1 MRPKQAID
9 VYLKQ
14 ETPRRKRMDVY
25 PRTHPIFGAWMPVTQ
40 GILGHKKL
48 VNTHLMLKNTSL

>member
-1 MRPKQAID
+1 MD
-9 VYLKQ
+9 VYLKK